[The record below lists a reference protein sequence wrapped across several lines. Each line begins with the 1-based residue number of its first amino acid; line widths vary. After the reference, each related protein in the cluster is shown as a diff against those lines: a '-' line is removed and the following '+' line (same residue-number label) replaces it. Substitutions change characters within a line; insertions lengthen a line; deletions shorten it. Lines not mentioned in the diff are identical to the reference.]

1 MEDHP
6 IKKASESCQ
15 MELWKGFFKK
25 EDGFGYTLDFWEN
38 IPKFLLTRNR
48 YFEKAA
54 VHQKTFLHKGQ
65 HYSVKI
71 KPAVI
76 TVKDRAVLVFPGLR
90 EDAVYRV
97 LLEMAADQFLGEN
110 LTEIWEGKDHHVVRA
125 QPALKRLRKL
135 LLERNNDYKIS
146 EIQEAL
152 KVMRWA
158 GYEIKSENGFFLD
171 FSILS
176 FLGGHWLDNKKDKDG
191 EKAFTVIEF
200 NSFLSEAIIA
210 ARGWPIDNQKVL
222 SLKQPLARW
231 ITTRLS
237 HNFRQ
242 AETGSAIIGK
252 GYTLSL
258 TAILE
263 ESGMEREPRL
273 RDTLARIRNALNEMK
288 EADLLANWKPYEEIL
303 IHDSRNGKG
312 RKQIVDAKWILFPS
326 NNFVQD
332 IICGNQKMGQRKSR
346 NPQDNRQLA
355 LLPNQTKSNLTN
367 NNN

>member
-1 MEDHP
+1 MADSP

-25 EDGFGYTLDFWEN
+25 EDGCGYTLDFWEN
-38 IPKFLLTRNR
+38 IPKFFLTRSR
-48 YFEKAA
+48 YFEKAT
-54 VHQKTFLHKGQ
+54 VHQKNFLHKGQ
-65 HYSVKI
+65 RYFVTI
-71 KPAVI
+71 KPAVLTI
-76 TVKDRAVLVFPGLR
+76 NDRAVLVFPSLR

-110 LTEIWEGKDHHVVRA
+110 LTEIWEGKDYLAVRT
-125 QPALKRLRKL
+125 QPTLKKLRKL
-135 LLERNNDYKIS
+135 LIERNNDYKIS

-158 GYEIKSENGFFLD
+158 GYEIKSEEGFFLD

-176 FLGGHWLDNKKDKDG
+176 FLGGHWLDNKKDSDG
-191 EKAFTVIEF
+191 EKTFTILEF

-210 ARGWPIDNQKVL
+210 ARGWPINNQKVL

-237 HNFRQ
+237 HNYRQ
-242 AETGSAIIGK
+242 AETAGAMAGK

-258 TAILE
+258 TTILE

-273 RDTLARIRNALNEMK
+273 RDTLARIRNALKEMQ
-288 EADLLANWKPYEEIL
+288 EADLLTNWKPYEEIL
-303 IHDSRNGKG
+303 VHGSRSGKG
-312 RKQIVDAKWILFPS
+312 RKQVIDAKWILFPS
-326 NNFVQD
+326 PNFVQE
-332 IICGNQKMGQRKSR
+332 IIRGNTKMAQRRSR
-346 NPQDNRQLA
+346 DPQVNRQLA
-355 LLPNQTKSNLTN
+355 LLPNQNKNEFH
-367 NNN
+367 